1 MPAYSARRCAR
12 DPRARNQSGAEGIHI
27 GPLARGAAQTP
38 GLCHHVTAAGG
49 ILALFDA
56 LPQAVEILET
66 GGGFG
71 GSGGRWP
78 R

>member
-1 MPAYSARRCAR
+1 M
-12 DPRARNQSGAEGIHI
+12 IHI

-56 LPQAVEILET
+56 LPQAVEILEA
-66 GGGFG
+66 GGGLAVAEDD
-71 GSGGRWP
+71 GRDEEI
-78 R
+78 